1 MTTTWSYKSQ
11 DFTEEMIG
19 DAYGFVYRITNT
31 LTGKQYF
38 GKKFFTKAKTLR
50 RKKRNK
56 KLRVQSDWQTY
67 WGSNDQLLADITQ
80 LGEEHFTREIL
91 HLCASRGE
99 CSYWE
104 NYEIFVS
111 HALLSSNYYNQW
123 TSCKVHRSHLKNL
136 TSRLTDSM
144 IVVS

>member
-1 MTTTWSYKSQ
+1 MWIYKGNP
-11 DFTEEMIG
+11 FTEDMIG
-19 DAYGFVYRITNT
+19 DSYGYVYRITNT
-31 LTGKQYF
+31 LTNKHYIGR
-38 GKKFFTKAKTLR
+38 KFFTKAKTLR

-67 WGSNDQLLADITQ
+67 WGSNDQLLSDIQQ
-80 LGEEHFTREIL
+80 LGEDHFTKEIL
-91 HLCASRGE
+91 HLCTSRGE
-99 CSYWE
+99 CTYWE
-104 NYEIFVS
+104 NYEIFAS